1 MTKKFIFSLI
11 SVASFGAFAQEAAP
25 VEEAPAM
32 EQEKDYALSFSV
44 DQTIATKYVWRGIV
58 YNKNQVNQGAVTAG
72 LDTDLGTFSA
82 NVWYNLDL
90 HDENDEELEFT
101 EVDYTIAWEKEF
113 DIMTLGAGVI
123 HYDYPSE
130 TFGSATTDVYA
141 SVGLNIILNPSVT
154 AYYDFDNV
162 NGAYISF
169 GAGHDF
175 EIEALNTT
183 LSLGGALGYANSGQS
198 GNFGDDF
205 DGGFTDAA
213 LTASLLFDIT
223 ESLSI
228 SPFVTATTLL
238 DDARNDVNNNGN
250 DSIYAGVSLSYTF

>member
-44 DQTIATKYVWRGIV
+44 DQTLASKYVWRGLV
-58 YNKNQVNQGAVTAG
+58 YNENPVNQGSATAA

-82 NVWYNLDL
+82 NIWYNLDL
-90 HDENDEELEFT
+90 NDENDRQYSLT
-101 EVDYTIAWEKEF
+101 EVDYTLAWEKEF
-113 DIMTLGAGVI
+113 DMMTLGAGVI
-123 HYDYPSE
+123 NYDYPHG
-130 TFGSATTDVYA
+130 TFGDGSYTDIYA
-141 SVGLNIILNPSVT
+141 SVGLNTILSPSIAVYYEVDDVNA
-154 AYYDFDNV
+154 AYV
-162 NGAYISF
+162 SF

-183 LSLGGALGYANSGQS
+183 LSVGGTLGYASGGQS
-198 GNFGDDF
+198 ENFGDKF
-205 DGGFTDAA
+205 DGGLTDAA
-213 LTASLLFDIT
+213 LTASLLFEIT
-223 ESLSI
+223 ESLSL

-238 DDARNDVNNNGN
+238 DDARNQDDN
-250 DSIYAGVSLSYTF
+250 DNIFVGVTASYSF